1 MPPNEQTCSG
11 NEMRLRKH
19 FLFPSSLL
27 QPLSPNV
34 MKSPPAPPLARDS
47 QARPEKRALSS
58 PSLEAAAVRETV
70 SSLSLTCP

>member
-1 MPPNEQTCSG
+1 
-11 NEMRLRKH
+11 MRLRKH

-34 MKSPPAPPLARDS
+34 MKFPPPLARDS
-47 QARPEKRALSS
+47 KARPEKRALSS

-70 SSLSLTCP
+70 SSLSLTCL